1 VFQIAAARGKVML
14 KTFSQYFSLHV
25 LQRIGLDFLLL
36 VVAVIVSGVI
46 WAGHD
51 TELKG
56 LLPSAS
62 GFAVV
67 MIIANFA
74 FGLYQPVDEDSPRAA
89 FARFVLSAV
98 FCVPI
103 VFGTMLLLPWQGF
116 ASSPMRLQV
125 FVLVLVVLL
134 VRMLINRSQA
144 SSLFAP
150 RILIVGTGKEAQ
162 EAAEFLSRAEH
173 GKVGVQGFF
182 PISDEGERVIEAE
195 KIVPGSN
202 LTDVVKRLNTDIIIV
217 AIRELRGRALP
228 LRELLDCKLAGVR
241 ILDWPSFHER
251 IRRQVRLDSL
261 RASWLIFGEG
271 FQQPLSRML
280 FKRVFDLVIS
290 IPLLIL
296 LSPVMFLAAFLIV
309 FEDRGPVFYRQ
320 ERVGLG
326 GQVFRVVRFR
336 CKRTDDIDIDDGRA
350 ADRLDAGDAAG
361 GEFSRVGWFI
371 HKLRIDRLPQL
382 LNVLKGDMSL
392 VGPRPERPVF
402 VDTLAHEIPF
412 YGVRHCVKPG
422 MTGWARVQYRNDD
435 ESVSGAIQKLQ
446 YELYYVKNHSLVL
459 DMLVLLETVHV
470 VLMGKRAR

>member
-1 VFQIAAARGKVML
+1 ML

-25 LQRIGLDFLLL
+25 LQRIGLDLLLL

-46 WAGHD
+46 WAGHG
-51 TELKG
+51 TGLKG
-56 LLPSAS
+56 LLPSAF

-125 FVLVLVVLL
+125 FALVLVVLL
-134 VRMLINRSQA
+134 VRMLINRNQA

-150 RILIVGTGKEAQ
+150 RILIVGTGKEAH

-182 PISDEGERVIEAE
+182 PISDDGERVIEAE
-195 KIVPGSN
+195 KIVSGSN
-202 LTDVVKRLNTDIIIV
+202 LTDVVKKLNTDIIIV

-251 IRRQVRLDSL
+251 VRRQVRLDSL

-290 IPLLIL
+290 FPLFVLV
-296 LSPVMFLAAFLIV
+296 SPVMALAAFLIV

-326 GQVFRVVRFR
+326 GQVFRILRFR
-336 CKRTDDIDIDDGRA
+336 CKRVDDSNVDSGSVDANRPDEA
-350 ADRLDAGDAAG
+350 AAAG
-361 GEFSRVGWFI
+361 ETFSRVGRI
-371 HKLRIDRLPQL
+371 LHGLRIDRLPQL
-382 LNVLKGDMSL
+382 LNVLKGDMSM

-402 VDTLAHEIPF
+402 VDTLAREIPF

-435 ESVSGAIQKLQ
+435 DSISAATQKLQ
-446 YELYYVKNHSLVL
+446 YELYYVKNHTLVL

>member
-1 VFQIAAARGKVML
+1 ML

-36 VVAVIVSGVI
+36 VVAVIVSAVI
-46 WAGHD
+46 LADSHGA
-51 TELKG
+51 ELKG
-56 LLPSAS
+56 LLPSAL

-98 FCVPI
+98 FCVP
-103 VFGTMLLLPWQGF
+103 VALGTMLLLPWQGF
-116 ASSPMRLQV
+116 ASSTMRFLV
-125 FVLVLVVLL
+125 FALVLIVLL

-150 RILIVGTGKEAQ
+150 RILIVGTGKEAH
-162 EAAEFLSRAEH
+162 EAEEILSHPEQ
-173 GKVGVQGFF
+173 GKVGIQGFF
-182 PISDEGERVIEAE
+182 PISDDGERFVEDE
-195 KIVPGSN
+195 KIVSGSN

-241 ILDWPSFHER
+241 ILDWPSFNER

-271 FQQPLSRML
+271 FQQPLSRMF

-290 IPLLIL
+290 VPLFIL

-309 FEDRGPVFYRQ
+309 FEDRGPIFYRQ

-326 GQVFRVVRFR
+326 GQVFRVIRFR
-336 CKRTDDIDIDDGRA
+336 CKRADDIGPDDGNDD
-350 ADRLDAGDAAG
+350 ADRSDEAAAG
-361 GEFSRVGWFI
+361 EAFSRVGRII
-371 HKLRIDRLPQL
+371 HGLRIDRLPQL

-422 MTGWARVQYRNDD
+422 MTGWARLQNR
-435 ESVSGAIQKLQ
+435 SVADPVSDATQKLQ
-446 YELYYVKNHSLVL
+446 YELYYVKNHTLVL

>member
-1 VFQIAAARGKVML
+1 ML

-36 VVAVIVSGVI
+36 VVAVIVSAVI
-46 WAGHD
+46 WADSHGA
-51 TELKG
+51 ELKG
-56 LLPSAS
+56 LLPSAL

-74 FGLYQPVDEDSPRAA
+74 SGLYRPVDEDSPHAA
-89 FARFVLSAV
+89 FARFVLSAL
-98 FCVPI
+98 FCLPVA
-103 VFGTMLLLPWQGF
+103 FGTMLLLPWHGF
-116 ASSPMRLQV
+116 TSLSMRFQV
-125 FVLVLVVLL
+125 FVLVLIVLL

-150 RILIVGTGKEAQ
+150 RILIVGSGKEAQ
-162 EAAEFLSRAEH
+162 EAERILLHPEQ

-182 PISDEGERVIEAE
+182 PINDEGERVIEAE
-195 KIVPGSN
+195 KIVSGSN
-202 LTDVVKRLNTDIIIV
+202 LTDVVKRLNIDIIIV

-251 IRRQVRLDSL
+251 VRRQVRLDSL

-271 FQQPLSRML
+271 FQQPLSRMF

-290 IPLLIL
+290 FPLFVLV
-296 LSPVMFLAAFLIV
+296 SPVMILAAFMIV

-326 GQVFRVVRFR
+326 GQVFRIIRFR
-336 CKRTDDIDIDDGRA
+336 CKRVDECNVDDDSV
-350 ADRLDAGDAAG
+350 DANHSDELTSAG
-361 GEFSRVGWFI
+361 ETFSRVGQII
-371 HKLRIDRLPQL
+371 HGLRIDRLPQL

-392 VGPRPERPVF
+392 VGPRPERPFF

-470 VLMGKRAR
+470 VLMGKRAQ